1 MQGHILLTPADW
13 FQEISHYP
21 ALDGDFQNLRVNCML
36 TAAPDLLFSNNAKLT
51 DLTVD
56 LTILMGEQPI
66 DEDGRLPREAIGRL
80 FFTDPQAPRDNLP
93 ETLDAPLQGWFYL
106 KPHSYTA
113 VWDQIRDGGYVSCNI
128 VLRVGPV
135 QNELPPKLWDVS
147 QTLFIFAVSF
157 RFTRRPLAN
166 KPSDPAAQ
174 PLSATGNAPSGFWA
188 STFKKIEVAAKQKW
202 HV

>member
-1 MQGHILLTPADW
+1 MQGHLLLTPVDW

-21 ALDGDFQNLRVNCML
+21 ALDGDARNLRVNCML

-66 DEDGRLPREAIGRL
+66 NEGGGLPKEAIGCL
-80 FFTDPQAPRDNLP
+80 YFNDPQAPL
-93 ETLDAPLQGWFYL
+93 LQGWFYL
-106 KPHSYTA
+106 KPHSYAA
-113 VWDQIRDGGYVSCNI
+113 VWEQIRDGGYESCNI
-128 VLRVGPV
+128 ILRVGPV
-135 QNELPPKLWDVS
+135 QNELPPKLWDVTK
-147 QTLFIFAVSF
+147 TLFIFAVSL

-174 PLSATGNAPSGFWA
+174 PLSAIETASSGFWA
-188 STFKKIEVAAKQKW
+188 STFKKIEAAAKQKW
-202 HV
+202 HA